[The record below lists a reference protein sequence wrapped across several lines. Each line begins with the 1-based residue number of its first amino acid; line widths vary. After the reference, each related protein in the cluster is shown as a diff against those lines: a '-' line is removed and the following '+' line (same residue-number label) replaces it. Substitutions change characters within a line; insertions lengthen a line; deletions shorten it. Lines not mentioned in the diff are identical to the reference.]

1 MFAYRL
7 AKDLGLKVA
16 DVLEMSVAEFKGWI
30 AFYKWEQDEQR
41 KAMQQAKTR
50 RR

>member
-7 AKDLGLKVA
+7 AKDLGLKVE
-16 DVLEMSVAEFKGWI
+16 DVLEMNVVEFRGWV
-30 AFYKWEQDEQR
+30 AFYKIEQDEQR
-41 KAMQQAKTR
+41 KAMQQAKSR